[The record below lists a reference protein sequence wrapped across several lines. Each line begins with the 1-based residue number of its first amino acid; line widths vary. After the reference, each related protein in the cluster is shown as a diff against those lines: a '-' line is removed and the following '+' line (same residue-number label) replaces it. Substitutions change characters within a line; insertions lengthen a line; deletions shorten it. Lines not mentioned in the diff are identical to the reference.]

1 MDDHAGIRARADR
14 GAAWVGAASVVLGV
28 LDLIS
33 TLICLRLWVSTAEF
47 GAATLAIALF
57 PILDRLGGMG
67 LSAAVVREADDDATA
82 HATIFWIGLAVSGAV
97 AGALLAGRPLIGRL
111 FPDPVVASLLAAY
124 GGRLVVMHGS
134 IVPEGLM
141 KRELRYRE
149 LSIVRVV
156 ASGFDTAT
164 KLGLAYVGAHY
175 VPAMRIWCVA
185 LGPIANTVV
194 TTIGVQLCHAWR
206 PRLRFSREAAAR
218 AVRFTAAL
226 SGGELLYY
234 AYTSADYL
242 VVGTWFGKAAVG
254 AYRLAYEL
262 VIDVVRLLS
271 MITAEVAYPTYVRLA
286 HDARAVGAQ
295 LVRFTRQNLIVLAP
309 FLVFAAIEAD
319 DLLHLLYPPLPPGTA
334 TAARILTLVGLVRTL
349 GFLLPPVLAGIGRAS
364 RVLVYNAIASI
375 VLPCAFVAA
384 ASLAPSHGFV
394 AVAWAWAAG
403 YPVAFA
409 ALVAMTL
416 PRAELTLPA
425 YAGALGRI
433 ALCTA
438 GGLAAGLVA
447 RAAAPELA
455 AVRVLTVAVAVLA
468 GFIPLLYA
476 LEGVTPRAVVRALRA
491 GADGAG
497 ADEGQQR
504 GREQER
510 DEQARDLAE
519 HRGDAERADP
529 EVL

>member
-1 MDDHAGIRARADR
+1 VEDHAGIRARADR

-28 LDLIS
+28 LDLLS
-33 TLICLRLWVSTAEF
+33 TLICLWLWVSTAEF

-67 LSAAVVREADDDATA
+67 LSAAVVREANDDSVA
-82 HATIFWIGLAVSGAV
+82 HATIFWLGLGVSVAVGV
-97 AGALLAGRPLIGRL
+97 ALLLGRPLIGRL

-156 ASGFDTAT
+156 ASGVDTAT
-164 KLGLAYVGAHY
+164 KLALAYVGAHG
-175 VPAMRIWCVA
+175 VPALRIWCFA

-194 TTIGVQLCHAWR
+194 TTIGIQLCHAWR
-206 PRLRFSREAAAR
+206 PRLQFSRAAAVR
-218 AVRFTAAL
+218 AARFTSAL

-234 AYTSADYL
+234 VYTSADYL
-242 VVGTWFGKAAVG
+242 VVGAWFGKAAVG

-271 MITAEVAYPTYVRLA
+271 MITAEVAYPTFVRLA
-286 HDARAVGAQ
+286 HDARAVGDQ
-295 LVRFTRQNLIVLAP
+295 LLRFTRQNLIVLAP
-309 FLVFAAIEAD
+309 FLVFAALESD
-319 DLLHLLYPPLPPGTA
+319 DLLHLLYPPLPAGAA
-334 TAARILTLVGLVRTL
+334 TAARILCVVGLARTL
-349 GFLLPPVLAGIGRAS
+349 GFMLPPVLAGTGRAS
-364 RVLVYNAIASI
+364 RVLVYNGLATII
-375 VLPCAFVAA
+375 LPTAFVLAA
-384 ASLAPSHGFV
+384 TLAPSHGFV

-409 ALVAMTL
+409 ALLAMAL
-416 PRAELTLPA
+416 PLAQLSLRA
-425 YAGALGRI
+425 YAGALRRI

-438 GGLAAGLVA
+438 GGLATGLLA
-447 RAAAPELA
+447 RAACPDIAS
-455 AVRVLTVAVAVLA
+455 VRAITVAVAVLA
-468 GFIPLLYA
+468 GFVPLLHA
-476 LEGVTPRAVVRALRA
+476 LEGVTPAAIIRALRT
-491 GADGAG
+491 GADQ
-497 ADEGQQR
+497 GQER
-504 GREQER
+504 GGEQQR
-510 DEQARDLAE
+510 DEQAGDLAE